1 MDAILTDS
9 VLVAPGLIEKYILV
23 NVIEPKLQHAGE
35 VWEGDTEFIDQLE
48 TVQMATTK
56 EELSRCPSTISKRS
70 TMLRAERGMY
80 HTKYKWRREEVE
92 MTI

>member
-35 VWEGDTEFIDQLE
+35 VWEGIQNL
-48 TVQMATTK
+48 
-56 EELSRCPSTISKRS
+56 
-70 TMLRAERGMY
+70 
-80 HTKYKWRREEVE
+80 
-92 MTI
+92 